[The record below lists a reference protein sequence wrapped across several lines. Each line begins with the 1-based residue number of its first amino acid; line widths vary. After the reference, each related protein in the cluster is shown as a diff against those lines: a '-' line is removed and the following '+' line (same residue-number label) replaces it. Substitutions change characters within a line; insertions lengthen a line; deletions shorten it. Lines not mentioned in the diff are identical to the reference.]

1 MTLENKYLLEQNLN
15 TSYVTVKPAI
25 ISTNL
30 FVSFDLNTSYVTV
43 KQINKIN
50 KMPNVSN
57 LNTSYVT
64 VKQTM
69 EHITLEYQ

>member
-1 MTLENKYLLEQNLN
+1 MTLENKYLLEQN
-15 TSYVTVKPAI
+15 
-25 ISTNL
+25 
-30 FVSFDLNTSYVTV
+30 LNTSYVTV

-64 VKQTM
+64 VK
-69 EHITLEYQ
+69 L